1 MIENMAIKPSQ
12 IRWREKNRAYIN
24 MAQRKYNLTH
34 EYINH
39 IDTPKKLEHKKIYM
53 RKFREKNKLF
63 MRLQIRLKRHYGVS
77 MPLNYIKENYKSLK
91 NSEMKHEIK

>member
-1 MIENMAIKPSQ
+1 MTTSTSKIK
-12 IRWREKNRAYIN
+12 WRNNNREYIN
-24 MAQRKYNLTH
+24 AVQRKYNLTH
-34 EYINH
+34 KYINH
-39 IDTPKKLEHKKIYM
+39 IDTPKKLEHKKLYM

-77 MPLNYIKENYKSLK
+77 MPLNYIKENYESLK